1 MDVVQLGLLVLAL
14 TGCAYDNDLQE
25 CLQDQGVNLI
35 FEVSTTIDNML
46 WDEVSHKTQSLYE
59 VLPQRKV
66 QNSID
71 ITRDIVSTICNR
83 IY

>member
-66 QNSID
+66 QNLID